1 MLTEY
6 EQRREA
12 RIARNR
18 EILMQL
24 VGNLPAHA
32 EMMLADTS
40 PAPKSSGAK
49 RKARPSVPPEEQ
61 RLRTLPR
68 SAPQTMPHGWR
79 HVG

>member
-6 EQRREA
+6 EQRRDA

-24 VGNLPAHA
+24 VGDLPAHA
-32 EMMLADTS
+32 EMMRADTS

-49 RKARPSVPPEEQ
+49 RKARPSVPWRNSAAPGASE
-61 RLRTLPR
+61 TCPR
-68 SAPQTMPHGWR
+68 PLHIIRG
-79 HVG
+79 G